1 MRLFPRG
8 CPTALTL
15 LAAGLILPAC
25 NMRQDQAG
33 PNGSEE
39 KVSNAQMVEPVDTT
53 PLSSTPGAAPD
64 NSQVE
69 PRDPVTR

>member
-1 MRLFPRG
+1 MRFY
-8 CPTALTL
+8 PTAAALI
-15 LAAGLILPAC
+15 AAGVALQGC
-25 NMRQDQAG
+25 NMRQDMAG

-39 KVSNAQMVEPVDTT
+39 KTSNAAMIEPVDTT

>member
-1 MRLFPRG
+1 MSRRIA
-8 CPTALTL
+8 ALL
-15 LAAGLILPAC
+15 LTGLAVAGC
-25 NMRQDQAG
+25 NMRQDMAG
-33 PNGSEE
+33 PNSSES
-39 KVSNAQMVEPVDTT
+39 KNKDAAMVEPVDRT

>member
-1 MRLFPRG
+1 M
-8 CPTALTL
+8 TARRCIALSMVLLTL
-15 LAAGLILPAC
+15 AGC
-25 NMRQDQAG
+25 NMRQDMAG
-33 PNGSEE
+33 PNSSENRSE
-39 KVSNAQMVEPVDTT
+39 LANMAEPVDRT

>member
-1 MRLFPRG
+1 MTRRVRFRIAGGL
-8 CPTALTL
+8 L
-15 LAAGLILPAC
+15 LAGLAAQAC
-25 NMRQDQAG
+25 NMRQDMAG
-33 PNGSEE
+33 PNGSEA
-39 KVSNAQMVEPVDTT
+39 KVANGNMVEPVDTT